1 MIALVRRSLAIL
13 SGLAL
18 LASVAIYVAS
28 FDGLTLDG
36 MRFWPFAL
44 HLGIFA
50 LFVPM
55 CVIEYSPITQRTF
68 FMKGFAIGKPTWVV
82 PGIQILV
89 IFYLVHFTLF
99 LILSHAASPQ
109 IVNGQFA
116 LNDHGTIKK
125 ILTQHAYLNLKGDEL
140 RLFAAGWISF
150 YSVTTAY
157 WWFPSTQRPQ
167 NP

>member
-1 MIALVRRSLAIL
+1 MIALVRRPIAIL

-28 FDGLTLDG
+28 FDGQTLDE

-55 CVIEYSPITQRTF
+55 CVIEYSPMTQRIF

-82 PGIQILV
+82 PGIQILG
-89 IFYLVHFTLF
+89 IFYFAHIVLF
-99 LILSHAASPQ
+99 LVLSHAASP
-109 IVNGQFA
+109 
-116 LNDHGTIKK
+116 
-125 ILTQHAYLNLKGDEL
+125 
-140 RLFAAGWISF
+140 
-150 YSVTTAY
+150 
-157 WWFPSTQRPQ
+157 
-167 NP
+167 